1 MATGSRTCA
10 TDAVAF
16 LDAVGVERATVVGHS
31 FGSFVARRVAVAHP
45 ERLSRLVLIDS
56 GFSPANAVTRS
67 VQESLRDLADPVP
80 KGFARDFQ
88 ASTAYL
94 PPVAFFERIVAES
107 VKLPS
112 RLWREA
118 FDGLLASDD
127 TAELAGIRASTLL
140 LWGDRDALFTL
151 DDQHRLTRAIPRS
164 RLRIYPETGHCPNW
178 ERPERGGSR
187 SRRLHARRR
196 GRRRDVIC
204 RRQGIGLAEA
214 LAIDLGS
221 DGTGDR
227 RGPAAVHR
235 LAPALVPLFR
245 REASWRPM
253 PDAAHRD
260 QPPRHAAPGDLLV
273 VAGRLWDGTA
283 AATRRGMALV
293 VREGRV
299 DRVAPAAELRD
310 WAGARLDAGGAT
322 VMPGL
327 MDLHVHLVSAWST
340 PTSRTRSGP
349 R

>member
-1 MATGSRTCA
+1 MTRPETPTLSFNTARLANGPALHYAEQGEPGGSAILFLHGWPDSWFSFSRMLPLLPARYRAFAVDQRGFGDSERPDRGYGIEDMA

-94 PPVAFFERIVAES
+94 PLPVAFFERIVAES

-178 ERPERGGSR
+178 ERPERV
-187 SRRLHARRR
+187 A
-196 GRRRDVIC
+196 
-204 RRQGIGLAEA
+204 A
-214 LAIDLGS
+214 DLVAFMQE
-221 DGTGDR
+221 DG
-227 RGPAAVHR
+227 
-235 LAPALVPLFR
+235 
-245 REASWRPM
+245 
-253 PDAAHRD
+253 
-260 QPPRHAAPGDLLV
+260 
-273 VAGRLWDGTA
+273 VAGET
-283 AATRRGMALV
+283 
-293 VREGRV
+293 
-299 DRVAPAAELRD
+299 
-310 WAGARLDAGGAT
+310 
-322 VMPGL
+322 
-327 MDLHVHLVSAWST
+327 
-340 PTSRTRSGP
+340 
-349 R
+349 